1 MSTLG
6 VDRLGEVVEQS
17 ASEIYVFAA
26 DDFRFILVN
35 RGARENLGYSLAEL
49 SEMHPWDLKPEF
61 SEEEFKAFVGPL
73 LSAEVPRLS
82 FETVHG
88 RKDGST
94 YEVSVSLQLIQS
106 QGEFVFFAAIR
117 DISEFNSIR
126 DRLERTSSRLDAI
139 LNNTRMAI
147 FMMDEQ
153 QNCSFMNRAAEE
165 LTGYSFEEAV
175 GRCLHGLIHH
185 QYPDGSPFPI
195 EECPIDRAFPERHQ
209 ISGEDM
215 FVHKDGNFYN
225 VSYTASPMVD
235 SSGSTV
241 GTIVEAF
248 NIDVVVAARDE
259 LAKSHRRLERSVRTF
274 QQAEKIAKLGSWEF
288 DVETQSLTFSDQ
300 AYKIMGLDQQR
311 PMTLD
316 DTLEFYSPHERERVE
331 ALYLESRRT
340 GKNLDFTAEIVG
352 RGGQRRQAR
361 IIAEFVENAKGGKSV
376 MIGTVRDIT
385 EKLQAMLDLRYAA
398 SHDDLTGLLNRNAFE
413 ARAVERLKDAAAI
426 NCTFYAM
433 LFDLTGFKFVNDTF
447 GHQTGDKLLRRIAKQ
462 IEDAVPANA
471 ILARWGGDEFAVL
484 SPLSMS
490 EDEVQDFAS
499 NLLLTIEEAVDLGE
513 GGVGVGATCGV
524 AESTALASLDALIHK
539 ADLALYHGKARE
551 PGTVHFYNSSM
562 ELPHVERRR
571 AIETVTQALGEDRVQ
586 SGYQPIIQITDNRL
600 IGFESL
606 MRLKT
611 ADDTL
616 IPASAVIPAIMDPI
630 LSRQISVRMFENVSR
645 DLPSLMAAHGGVQY
659 VSINAT
665 EADLI
670 SRDFVP
676 RVFEALER
684 HQINPAWVT
693 LEITETML
701 MVGDN
706 QNVKSVL
713 DQLRSRGIR
722 IALDDFGTGY
732 SSLTHLRDFP
742 IDRVKIDASFV
753 RDICTSVMSKN
764 IVQAMVVMSRS
775 LGIEVIAEGIETEEQ
790 RRTLLEIGCYYGQG
804 YLFSPAVP
812 VDEACALRFGY
823 SDKETA

>member
-352 RGGQRRQAR
+352 RGGPKTTGPDNRGVRRECQGRQIRDDRYCPRYYGKAPSDAGPALCGQSRRSDGPAQPQCVRSACSRAPERCRGDQLHLLRDAVRPYRLQVRQRHFRPSDGRQA
-361 IIAEFVENAKGGKSV
+361 
-376 MIGTVRDIT
+376 
-385 EKLQAMLDLRYAA
+385 LAA
-398 SHDDLTGLLNRNAFE
+398 NCE
-413 ARAVERLKDAAAI
+413 A
-426 NCTFYAM
+426 N
-433 LFDLTGFKFVNDTF
+433 
-447 GHQTGDKLLRRIAKQ
+447 
-462 IEDAVPANA
+462 
-471 ILARWGGDEFAVL
+471 
-484 SPLSMS
+484 
-490 EDEVQDFAS
+490 
-499 NLLLTIEEAVDLGE
+499 
-513 GGVGVGATCGV
+513 
-524 AESTALASLDALIHK
+524 
-539 ADLALYHGKARE
+539 
-551 PGTVHFYNSSM
+551 
-562 ELPHVERRR
+562 
-571 AIETVTQALGEDRVQ
+571 
-586 SGYQPIIQITDNRL
+586 
-600 IGFESL
+600 
-606 MRLKT
+606 
-611 ADDTL
+611 
-616 IPASAVIPAIMDPI
+616 
-630 LSRQISVRMFENVSR
+630 
-645 DLPSLMAAHGGVQY
+645 
-659 VSINAT
+659 
-665 EADLI
+665 
-670 SRDFVP
+670 
-676 RVFEALER
+676 
-684 HQINPAWVT
+684 
-693 LEITETML
+693 
-701 MVGDN
+701 
-706 QNVKSVL
+706 
-713 DQLRSRGIR
+713 
-722 IALDDFGTGY
+722 
-732 SSLTHLRDFP
+732 
-742 IDRVKIDASFV
+742 
-753 RDICTSVMSKN
+753 
-764 IVQAMVVMSRS
+764 
-775 LGIEVIAEGIETEEQ
+775 
-790 RRTLLEIGCYYGQG
+790 
-804 YLFSPAVP
+804 
-812 VDEACALRFGY
+812 
-823 SDKETA
+823 